1 MSTSDYV
8 GGDGDV
14 WHNYSID
21 PVPIDICFSV
31 SKHRILHTQDMYLK
45 STLPTRN
52 NFTEGRRFT

>member
-1 MSTSDYV
+1 MLVVMVMYGTIIAYP
-8 GGDGDV
+8 
-14 WHNYSID
+14 I
-21 PVPIDICFSV
+21 PIDIRFSV